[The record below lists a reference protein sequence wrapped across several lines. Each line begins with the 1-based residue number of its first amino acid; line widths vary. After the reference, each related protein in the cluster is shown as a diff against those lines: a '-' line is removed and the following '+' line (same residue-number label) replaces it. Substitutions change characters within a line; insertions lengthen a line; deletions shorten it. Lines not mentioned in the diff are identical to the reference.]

1 MTGFVN
7 NNRCFAC
14 GKENP
19 IGLKLDFK
27 LEHGQYKAEFIP
39 QPEHQGY
46 KGIVHGGIVAT
57 VLDEAMGKL
66 MFELNKNAVTGS
78 FSVRLNRP
86 TLTGK
91 TYTAIGEIVEE
102 QERKILTKSRLV
114 DDAGVVVA
122 EAEGVMVK
130 VKEH

>member
-1 MTGFVN
+1 MIGFVN

-19 IGLKLDFK
+19 VGLKLDFR
-27 LEHGQYKAEFIP
+27 LENGQYKAAFTP
-39 QPEHQGY
+39 KPEHQGY

-57 VLDEAMGKL
+57 VLDEAMGRL

-86 TLTGK
+86 ALTGK
-91 TYTAIGEIVEE
+91 TYTAVGEIVAE

-130 VKEH
+130 LKQ